1 MLISRRGD
9 KLVLV
14 TQPDHAV
21 MAGDMVSHWGNETFD
36 APQPLDSVR
45 AAAALHDDG
54 WTEADAEP
62 LLNATEQRPLHFL
75 EIDMADHIPLY
86 GRGVERTYAKDPY
99 AGLLVSMHWTGLY
112 RARWGLQDGRLQW
125 QDGVEQLM
133 TEAVDGEERRWI
145 EVKRE
150 LVDGVKRSDFEAAL
164 WHNYDLLQ
172 AWDLLSLYVCLLD
185 HTPVDSDDTVPVP
198 STLKGIDQVPGD
210 RIIQSVPFGIA
221 RERVDVTLRAIEPGV
236 VTLDPYPFDEPS
248 VEFSV
253 PAKAIDD
260 RAYESSEDARAAI
273 DAGEDLTITCRM
285 TRA

>member
-21 MAGDMVSHWGNETFD
+21 MAGDIVSHWGNDTF
-36 APQPLDSVR
+36 AQPQPLESVR
-45 AAAALHDDG
+45 LAAALHDDG

-62 LLNATEQRPLHFL
+62 LLNTAEQRPLHFL
-75 EIDMADHIPLY
+75 EIDMKDHIPLY
-86 GRGVERTYAKDPY
+86 GRGVQRTYEKDPY

-112 RARWGLQDGRLQW
+112 RSRWGLQDGKLQW

-133 TEAVDGEERRWI
+133 TEAVDSEEQRWI
-145 EVKRE
+145 EVKRQLLE
-150 LVDGVKRSDFEAAL
+150 GVKRSDFEAAL
-164 WHNYDLLQ
+164 WHHFDLLQ
-172 AWDLLSLYVCLLD
+172 AWDLLSLYMCLLP
-185 HTPVDSDDTVPVP
+185 HTPAENGEVIPVP
-198 STLKGIDQVPGD
+198 KTLKSLDQTPSD
-210 RIIQSVPFGIA
+210 RVIQSVPLGVA
-221 RERVDVTLRAIEPGV
+221 RERVDITLRAVEPGV

-260 RAYESSEDARAAI
+260 RAYESTEDARAAI
-273 DAGEDLTITCRM
+273 DAGEDLTISCRM
-285 TRA
+285 TKA